1 MKIDWNKKYLT
12 ISVYAFIV
20 ILSSIALYY
29 CVSNLNLFKDVLNNI
44 VATAQPFIVGGVIAY
59 LINYILNFYEVKV
72 LQRWKFADLS
82 KKFRRGLGLILSYIT
97 AAAIV
102 YIFVKIIFPQVIDNV
117 VGLVNNIPQYISDTT
132 VFMSEVFEKIDIPK
146 NYSAMVVERLNE
158 MLSKILEIVSNAVPA
173 LANTAMSIASSIW
186 NIVLGII
193 ISIYILI
200 DKEKFASAGR
210 KICYAMFNENK
221 VDGILTLA
229 KKSNDTFSRFIGG
242 KILDSFIIGV
252 LTFIILIIFKMPYA
266 LLVSVI
272 VGITNVI
279 PVFGPFIG
287 AIPGFL
293 IIVFVSPI
301 QALWFLL
308 IILAIQQID
317 GNIIGPYILGDSVG
331 LSAFWIIFS
340 VTIFGKLLGIT
351 GMIIGVPI
359 FAILYSLIKEYIEN
373 KLKQKGLPIETSQYD
388 VENLDKINK
397 IQNK

>member
-210 KICYAMFNENK
+210 KICYAMLNENK